1 MVNNVNII
9 KSDNYAQVLLQQAA
23 SRKGAKSVERKNA
36 AKTLTQDEIKKLIKK
51 EIPGLDSENAM
62 ELLGSSQS
70 LELLNRKV
78 HLRVNKDINRVII
91 TIVDKESNQVVK
103 EIPCEELQ
111 NLAAH
116 LKKAI
121 GVLHDEEA

>member
-1 MVNNVNII
+1 MINNVNII
-9 KSDNYAQVLLQQAA
+9 KSDNYAQILLQQAA
-23 SRKGAKSVERKNA
+23 NRKGAKSVERKNA
-36 AKTLTQDEIKKLIKK
+36 AKALTQDEIKKLIKK

-62 ELLGSSQS
+62 ELIGNSQS
-70 LELLNRKV
+70 LELLNHKV
-78 HLRVNKDINRVII
+78 HLRMNKDINRVII

-116 LKKAI
+116 LKKAV
-121 GVLHDEEA
+121 GVLYDKEA

>member
-23 SRKGAKSVERKNA
+23 NRKGAKSVDKKSSVKA
-36 AKTLTQDEIKKLIKK
+36 LTQDEIKKLIKK
-51 EIPGLDSENAM
+51 EIPGLDSENAV
-62 ELLGSSQS
+62 ELLGNSQS
-70 LELLNRKV
+70 LELLNHKV
-78 HLRVNKDINRVII
+78 HLKMNKDINRVII
-91 TIVDKESNQVVK
+91 TIVDKESNEVVK

-116 LKKAI
+116 LKKAV
-121 GVLHDEEA
+121 GVLYDKEA